1 MPRRTGG
8 PSSPRCGPGPFW
20 LTSPRVA
27 PATGARLWADRADGG
42 TIAMGEEAP
51 ATRCAVR
58 VRLPQRAE
66 VRIVHDGAVLHE
78 ASAANVDLAIGKPG
92 VYRAEARIGGRFWL
106 MSNPIHLR
114 SGPGEDVGPRSRG
127 AAG

>member
-1 MPRRTGG
+1 MW
-8 PSSPRCGPGPFW
+8 S
-20 LTSPRVA
+20 
-27 PATGARLWADRADGG
+27 RLWAERADGG

-51 ATRCAVR
+51 ASRCALR

-66 VRIVHDGAVLHE
+66 VRIVQDGPVLHE
-78 ASAANVDLAIGKPG
+78 SSAAKVDIAIGEPG

-114 SGPGEDVGPRSRG
+114 TWSAENVAPSSRG